1 MTDSIPTLYCANHP
15 QTETTLRCSRC
26 NKPICAKCAV
36 LTPTGYKCKECVRGQ
51 QKAFETAEMIDYPVA
66 FVVAMVLSFVG
77 SLSGFLGFFVIFIAP
92 IAGGIIAEAVRLL
105 TRKHRSKNLFLL
117 TAAAVAIGSLPRL
130 LIYLAEM
137 MFSFAGARTSGI
149 GLFLPLIWQAVF
161 TFLATSTVYARLA
174 GIQMR

>member
-1 MTDSIPTLYCANHP
+1 MTESTPTLFCANHP
-15 QTETTLRCSRC
+15 ETETSLRCSRC

-51 QKAFETAEMIDYPVA
+51 QKAFETAQWIDYPIAILVA
-66 FVVAMVLSFVG
+66 AVLSYVG
-77 SLSGFLGFFVIFIAP
+77 SLSGSLGFFTIFIAP
-92 IAGGIIAEAVRLL
+92 IAGGLIAEAVRLL

-117 TAAAVAIGSLPRL
+117 TAAAVAIGSLPRIL
-130 LIYLAEM
+130 AYLAGFA
-137 MFSFAGARTSGI
+137 FSVAGAGQ
-149 GLFLPLIWQAVF
+149 GGFGYLLPLVWQAVF

>member
-1 MTDSIPTLYCANHP
+1 MTDSLPTLYCANHP

-51 QKAFETAEMIDYPVA
+51 QKVFDTAEWFDYPVA
-66 FVVAMVLSFVG
+66 FVVAAVLSYIG
-77 SLSGFLGFFVIFIAP
+77 SLSGLLGFFTIFIAP
-92 IAGGIIAEAVRLL
+92 LAGGLIAEAVRLL
-105 TRKHRSKNLFLL
+105 TRRHRSKNLFLL

-130 LIYLAEM
+130 LIYGGLM
-137 MFSFAGARTSGI
+137 LFSFAGARSSGF

-161 TFLATSTVYARLA
+161 TFLATSTVYARMA
-174 GIQMR
+174 GIQMH